1 MTYDLVLFDLGG
13 VVVDVESDRLL
24 HHVSQLIGRPL
35 EDVSRA
41 VYDEELLLPFELGHI
56 GPRQYY
62 EGLNARLSLPWTY
75 EQFVRAWN
83 DIVRENPA
91 VTGLVQRLGRH
102 HKLIAL
108 SNTNVLHLRCIKAIP
123 TLAILHDWVA
133 SCDVGLRKPDPQI
146 YHLAVRRAGARP
158 ETTVYIDDRPEL
170 VDAGRS
176 AGLTAIRCESA
187 AQLERDLRA
196 LGLTL

>member
-1 MTYDLVLFDLGG
+1 MYELILFDLGG
-13 VVVDVESDRLL
+13 VVVEVESDRLL
-24 HHVSQLIGRPL
+24 HQVSQLIGRSF

-41 VYDEELLLPFELGHI
+41 VYDEDLLLPFELGRI

-62 EGLNARLSLPWTY
+62 EGLTARLSLPWTY

-83 DIVRENPA
+83 DMLRENPA
-91 VTGLVQRLGRH
+91 VTGLAQRLSRH
-102 HKLIAL
+102 HRLMAL
-108 SNTNVLHLRCIKAIP
+108 SNTNVLHLNRIKAIP
-123 TLAILHDWVA
+123 TLAVLHDWVA

-146 YHLAVRRAGARP
+146 YRLAIQRAGARP
-158 ETTVYIDDRPEL
+158 ERTIYIDDRPEL

-176 AGLTAIRCESA
+176 AGLTAVRCESA